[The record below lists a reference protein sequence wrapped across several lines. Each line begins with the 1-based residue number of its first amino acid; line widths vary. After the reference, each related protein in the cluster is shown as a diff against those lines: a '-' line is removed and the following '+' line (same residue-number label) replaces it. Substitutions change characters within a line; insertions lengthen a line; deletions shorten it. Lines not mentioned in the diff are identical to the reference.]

1 MPIYE
6 YRCKQ
11 CAHSFEYLLLTTS
24 AAAECPVCA
33 SGDLAQLISQC
44 SMSSANTREANLNAA
59 HRKAAAGRDARQ
71 RDEHRNLHEHFEDP
85 TAQPGKSHPHD
96 GLNGNV

>member
-11 CAHSFEYLLLTTS
+11 CAHSFEYLLLPTS
-24 AAAECPVCA
+24 AAAECPTCA
-33 SGDLAQLISQC
+33 SNDLEQLISPC
-44 SMSSANTREANLNAA
+44 SMSSAGTRQANLQAA
-59 HRKAAAGRDARQ
+59 HRKVAAARNDRQ
-71 RDEHRNLHEHFEDP
+71 REQHQELHEHFEDR
-85 TAQPGKSHPHD
+85 TTQPDKSHPHD

>member
-1 MPIYE
+1 
-6 YRCKQ
+6 
-11 CAHSFEYLLLTTS
+11 
-24 AAAECPVCA
+24 
-33 SGDLAQLISQC
+33 
-44 SMSSANTREANLNAA
+44 MSSANSRQANLQGA

>member
-11 CAHSFEYLLLTTS
+11 CAHSFEYLLLSTS

-44 SMSSANTREANLNAA
+44 SMSSANTREANLSAA

-71 RDEHRNLHEHFEDP
+71 RDEHRNMHEHFEDP